1 MKTQIIKFHDT
12 QLLGYQDD
20 KGTIWVAVK
29 PICEGIGLN
38 AQQLRKDE
46 ILTRVGALKHL
57 HDTSNRLQEM
67 LCLPLDY
74 VSGWLFTIQVSRV
87 NPEVKP
93 VLIAYKLECHKIL
106 FNHFYKKWQVDAKPS
121 RLAEI
126 EQRLAQVQLL
136 PFPDDDDAAE
146 ANTNNTPLI
155 PTQIDML
162 LLDVKNYKREISYI
176 SRRIKDTYKEIE
188 DLL

>member
-1 MKTQIIKFHDT
+1 MCALRHTRDS
-12 QLLGYQDD
+12 
-20 KGTIWVAVK
+20 
-29 PICEGIGLN
+29 IG
-38 AQQLRKDE
+38 
-46 ILTRVGALKHL
+46 
-57 HDTSNRLQEM
+57 SMQEM
-67 LCLPLDY
+67 LCLPLEY
-74 VSGWLFTIQVSRV
+74 INGWLFTIQTNRVS
-87 NPEVKP
+87 ELVKP
-93 VLIAYKLECHKIL
+93 KLLAFQMECYKVL
-106 FNHFYKKWQVDAKPS
+106 FQHFFKKWQVDAKPS

-136 PFPDDDDAAE
+136 PFPDDDAAE

-176 SRRIKDTYKEIE
+176 SRRIKDAYKEIE